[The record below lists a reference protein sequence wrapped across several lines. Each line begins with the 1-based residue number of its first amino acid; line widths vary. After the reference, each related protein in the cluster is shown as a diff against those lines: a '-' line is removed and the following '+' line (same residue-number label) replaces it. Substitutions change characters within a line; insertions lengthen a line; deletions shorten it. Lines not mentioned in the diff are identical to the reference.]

1 MPPARS
7 LYPGAAVRF
16 LRWLPL
22 IAALITIDR
31 VDGCAGLLF
40 GVVVAVDVAAVSV
53 TCHNRLT
60 RGHDGP
66 LAEPTWLEAISS
78 GSTSTLLLA
87 IQVGLGDPGGTPGRI
102 AAVVSGLA
110 LGAVATELAATRRAP
125 AGPAGLAR

>member
-7 LYPGAAVRF
+7 LHPGAAVRF

-31 VDGCAGLLF
+31 VDGVRGLLF

-53 TCHNRLT
+53 TCHNRLA

-66 LAEPTWLEAISS
+66 LAEPTWLEAILVWLNV
-78 GSTSTLLLA
+78 TLLLA

-102 AAVVSGLA
+102 VAVVSGLA
-110 LGAVATELAATRRAP
+110 LGAAATELAATRRAP